1 MAKQRRVDANQADI
15 VKGLRA
21 IGCSVAVTSS
31 AGDGFPDLVVGYY
44 GKNFLLEVKDG
55 DKPPSKRKLTPEQ
68 EQFHINWRGQIAI
81 VESIDAAIALVLYK

>member
-1 MAKQRRVDANQADI
+1 MKARKVDANQADI

-44 GKNFLLEVKDG
+44 GNNWLMEIKDG
-55 DKPPSKRKLTPEQ
+55 NKSPSRQKLTPEQ
-68 EQFHINWRGQIAI
+68 EQFHINWRGQIA
-81 VESIDAAIALVLYK
+81 VVKTIDEAIELVLYK